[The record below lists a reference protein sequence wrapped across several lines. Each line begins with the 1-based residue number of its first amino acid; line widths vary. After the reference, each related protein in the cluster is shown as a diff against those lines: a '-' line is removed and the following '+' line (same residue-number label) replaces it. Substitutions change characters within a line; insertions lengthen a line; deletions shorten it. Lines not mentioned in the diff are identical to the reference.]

1 VPIRWVWGTVCL
13 VTSKRVHNTHS
24 YAHTCILTHAQ
35 MRAHIYK
42 HTHHVP
48 AGAYHSGFNTGWNA
62 AESVNFA
69 TKK

>member
-1 VPIRWVWGTVCL
+1 
-13 VTSKRVHNTHS
+13 
-24 YAHTCILTHAQ
+24 